1 MAPISKQIAEL
12 VDILPAPD
20 QRLAY
25 ELIKKLVLAWDP
37 DFTKVTPAEEEQ
49 ARAVYAE
56 FTGAY
61 REMKEYFRRQVRA
74 AAQPVLEEAA
84 APVSRLIFQASAAA
98 NLSKLLTEQLILLRR
113 EEPPEAGQK

>member
-37 DFTKVTPAEEEQ
+37 DFTKVTPAE
-49 ARAVYAE
+49 AAE
-56 FTGAY
+56 
-61 REMKEYFRRQVRA
+61 
-74 AAQPVLEEAA
+74 LEEAEREFERGET
-84 APVSRLIFQASAAA
+84 VSHDEIDW
-98 NLSKLLTEQLILLRR
+98 N
-113 EEPPEAGQK
+113 